1 MFHKIRLLGLA
12 LLTVIAVG
20 AVPVASAQAGTFT
33 AGAYPATLTG
43 APVGTHEFT
52 TAVGTMEC
60 APAFHGVQAAAAGQI
75 TVVPL
80 YGESCSIAGL
90 PVHVNRNGCDFR
102 LYAGNTLG
110 MDEVAGSMEI
120 NCPEGNRLDFE
131 ITGVMQVCHLT
142 VPPQGVLGPITYT
155 NRTFF
160 DDVDIDFNVVSVG
173 YILDMGCPE
182 VGPFPN
188 GTYVGTSTLKTD
200 NEGMPTPNKVD

>member
-1 MFHKIRLLGLA
+1 MFQKIRLLGVA
-12 LLTVIAVG
+12 LFATIAIG
-20 AVPVASAQAGTFT
+20 AVPATSAQAGTFT

-43 APVGTHEFT
+43 AAIGTHEFT
-52 TAVGTMEC
+52 TAVGVMEC
-60 APAFHGVQAAAAGQI
+60 APNFHGVQGAAAAQI

-102 LYAGNTLG
+102 LHAGNTLG
-110 MDEVAGSMEI
+110 MDEVAGSMDI
-120 NCPEGNRLDFE
+120 SCPEGNRLDFE

-142 VPPQGVLGPITYT
+142 VPAQAGLGPITYT
-155 NRTFF
+155 DRTFF